1 MAELA
6 IGVVGL
12 VGTIDTCIRWGKV
25 LVTACADYRHA
36 DEKTEE
42 IILRIDVCWSRVLSQ
57 LTMTRELENSMAVGE
72 KDLQQR
78 TLIVLQRKLEDAV
91 QRVSKVDKHEVKSRK
106 SKADF
111 ARLKTSLQES
121 VDGLE
126 SWQKRYEPP
135 LFSLIKAAPPT
146 IDRLLN
152 LTIEDGTQVAAES
165 SKVAKRFRRVFRD
178 PSAQARNVFIGREH
192 LKACSQEE
200 LPYCEAFIATRPG
213 GSKRLIVDTTAVGAV
228 SRQDARE
235 FAHRFQDTDP
245 FTFGIFQCKG
255 VVEQPETSNMAF
267 LFRIPDGYTVVRST
281 RQLLLA
287 DQAHDSLSD
296 RLEMAKQLVN
306 AVYYV
311 HLYGFV
317 HKNIRPETIL
327 SISKVETGI
336 VPLTVFLI
344 GFEVVRNAEG
354 RTNPVNKVKW
364 QSDLYRHPSRQGNH
378 PDYYVMQHDIYS
390 LGVCLLEIGMWESL
404 IMYDTSGVAHPSSV
418 FDHDPRRRDASFVKD
433 YFVHLSRSIALRG
446 KMGTKYSE
454 VVQTCLTC
462 LDEDNF
468 DFGDEEDFQDDDGM
482 AVGVRYLEKVMDTLN
497 DICL

>member
-1 MAELA
+1 M
-6 IGVVGL
+6 I
-12 VGTIDTCIRWGKV
+12 
-25 LVTACADYRHA
+25 
-36 DEKTEE
+36 
-42 IILRIDVCWSRVLSQ
+42 
-57 LTMTRELENSMAVGE
+57 RELESNMVVEG

-91 QRVSKVDKHEVKSRK
+91 QRVSKVDKHKVKSRK
-106 SKADF
+106 GKADF

-121 VDGLE
+121 VDELE
-126 SWQKRYEPP
+126 LWQKRYEPF
-135 LFSLIKAAPPT
+135 LFLLVKTAPPSF
-146 IDRLLN
+146 DRLLS
-152 LTIEDGTQVAAES
+152 LTIGDGSPVVAES
-165 SKVAKRFRRVFRD
+165 SKVARRFRRVFRES
-178 PSAQARNVFIGREH
+178 SAQARNVFIGREH
-192 LKACSQEE
+192 LKACSQEG
-200 LPYCEAFIATRPG
+200 LPYSEAFIATRPG

-267 LFRIPDGYTVVRST
+267 LFRVPDGYPVVRST

-327 SISKVETGI
+327 NISKTETGS
-336 VPLTVFLI
+336 VTSTVFLI

-354 RTNPVNKVKW
+354 RTNAVNKYKW

-378 PDYYVMQHDIYS
+378 PDYYVMQHDVYS

-404 IMYDTSGVAHPSSV
+404 ITYDTIGAAHPSLV
-418 FDHDPRRRDASFVKD
+418 FDHDPRRRDANFVKD
-433 YFVHLSRSIALRG
+433 YFVRLSRGIALRG
-446 KMGTKYSE
+446 KMGDKYSR

-462 LDEDNF
+462 LDEDDS
-468 DFGDEEDFQDDDGM
+468 DFGNEEDFQDDDGT
-482 AVGVRYLEKVMDTLN
+482 AVGMRYIEKVMDALN
-497 DICL
+497 EICL

>member
-1 MAELA
+1 
-6 IGVVGL
+6 
-12 VGTIDTCIRWGKV
+12 
-25 LVTACADYRHA
+25 
-36 DEKTEE
+36 
-42 IILRIDVCWSRVLSQ
+42 
-57 LTMTRELENSMAVGE
+57 MTRELENSMAVGE

-78 TLIVLQRKLEDAV
+78 TLTVLQRKLEDAV
-91 QRVSKVDKHEVKSRK
+91 QIVSKVDKHELKSRK
-106 SKADF
+106 SKAVF

-135 LFSLIKAAPPT
+135 FFSLIKTAPPT

-165 SKVAKRFRRVFRD
+165 SKVAKRFRRVFRE

-213 GSKRLIVDTTAVGAV
+213 GSKRLIVDTTAVGSV

-255 VVEQPETSNMAF
+255 VVDQPETSNMAF

-287 DQAHDSLSD
+287 DQAHNSLSD

-327 SISKVETGI
+327 SICKTETES
-336 VPLTVFLI
+336 VPSTAFLI

-354 RTNPVNKVKW
+354 RTNPVNKIKW
-364 QSDLYRHPSRQGNH
+364 QSDLYRHPSRRSNH
-378 PDYYVMQHDIYS
+378 PDYYVLQHDIYS

-404 IMYDTSGVAHPSSV
+404 ITYDTVGVAHPSSV
-418 FDHDPRRRDASFVKD
+418 FDHDPRKRDASFVKD
-433 YFVHLSRSIALRG
+433 HFVHLSRSIALRG
-446 KMGTKYSE
+446 KMGNKYSE
-454 VVQTCLTC
+454 LVQTCLTC

-468 DFGDEEDFQDDDGM
+468 DFGDEGDFQDEDGT
-482 AVGVRYLEKVMDTLN
+482 AVGVRYIEKVIDTLN